1 MKTHPRLGG
10 PLRSLLNDL
19 GGAAMSRERLLR
31 GGTLLFAVLLGLLAT
46 WLLLA
51 EIVRPAAYSLPTDA
65 AASLAVVDKRA
76 AALRAASFG
85 MFRGDLWS
93 QAAFTYADLLWPADR
108 PNPSRSLDDALRSVK
123 RALSDAPD
131 QPGAWLMLAALASR
145 FPSIH
150 MNSAE
155 LLKISYYTGPTAQE
169 LIPLRLSLAVQSDAF
184 DDPEIRRFFGR
195 DIRLM
200 LRRGNTVGITALY
213 SSTSPV
219 RRPVIEQIIQ
229 QLDPSLLETLHA
241 K

>member
-1 MKTHPRLGG
+1 MKAHPHLGG
-10 PLRSLLNDL
+10 PLRTLLNGL
-19 GGAAMSRERLLR
+19 GVRTISRERLLR
-31 GGTLLFAVLLGLLAT
+31 GATLLFAVLLGLLST

-51 EIVRPAAYSLPTDA
+51 EIVRPTAYSLPTDA
-65 AASLAVVDKRA
+65 AASSAVVDKRA
-76 AALRAASFG
+76 AALQAASFG

-93 QAAFTYADLLWPADR
+93 QAAFTYADLLWAADG

-123 RALSDAPD
+123 RAVSDAPD
-131 QPGAWLMLAALASR
+131 QPSAWLMLAAMASR

-169 LIPLRLSLAVQSDAF
+169 LIPLRLFLAVQSDAF

-200 LRRGNTVGITALY
+200 LRRGNTVGITGLY
-213 SSTSPV
+213 SSASPA
-219 RRPVIEQIIQ
+219 RRPVIEQIIR

>member
-1 MKTHPRLGG
+1 MTAHLRLGR
-10 PLRSLLNDL
+10 PLRTLLNEL
-19 GGAAMSRERLLR
+19 GVGTMSRERLLR
-31 GGTLLFAVLLGLLAT
+31 GGALLFAVLLGLLST

-108 PNPSRSLDDALRSVK
+108 LNPSRSLDDALRSVK

-169 LIPLRLSLAVQSDAF
+169 LVPLRLSLAVQSDAF

-200 LRRGNTVGITALY
+200 LRRDDTVGITALY

-229 QLDPSLLETLHA
+229 QLDPSLLGTLHA